1 MSGTQNIETIK
12 AVYEAFVRSDV
23 GTILDAVTDD
33 VDWGTETSSTGAPW
47 DGIRTGK
54 EGVGRFFDDF
64 GKTMEVDDF
73 TPLTFAA
80 THDGDVLTVVRF
92 AMRSR
97 ETGKLAKMQLHHY
110 FRFSNGKISSYRG
123 SEDTAVTVETL
134 TR

>member
-1 MSGTQNIETIK
+1 VSGTQNIETIK
-12 AVYEAFVRSDV
+12 AVYEAFVRGDA

-47 DGIRTGK
+47 YGIRTGK

-64 GKTMEVDDF
+64 GKTMEVEDF
-73 TPLTFAA
+73 SPLTFAA
-80 THDGDVLTVVRF
+80 SEDGDVLTVVRF

-97 ETGKLAKMQLHHY
+97 ETGKLAKMQLHHA
-110 FRFSNGKISSYRG
+110 FRFSNGKISWYRG
-123 SEDTAVTVETL
+123 TEDTAATVETL